1 MAFLKSG
8 ALQGPRAVTTPPA
21 KNEDQ
26 AGFVKPSF
34 EEGSLLL
41 KNKDGAFFRLVWQK
55 KESGSPA
62 ATVANDQRRA
72 LPPGDYTLT
81 GYTIV
86 RRDDQKKEWFLW
98 ATGRAIGK
106 LTVRAGKEQQVR
118 VDETI
123 QARFTARS
131 GVDSVLIQ
139 VAVSGEHHSG
149 LSIFREGQ
157 RIPIHY
163 HIASA
168 QGQELATGTVEYG

>member
-8 ALQGPRAVTTPPA
+8 ALQGPRAVTAPPA
-21 KNEDQ
+21 KNEEQ
-26 AGFVKPSF
+26 AGFVKPGF

-41 KNKDGAFFRLVWQK
+41 KNKDGAFFRLVWQN
-55 KESGSPA
+55 KEDGTPG
-62 ATVANDQRRA
+62 TVADDLRRA
-72 LPPGDYTLT
+72 LLPGDYTLT

-98 ATGRAIGK
+98 ATGRAIRK
-106 LTVRAGKEQQVR
+106 LTVRAAEEQQVR

-131 GVDSVLIQ
+131 GGDSIQIQ
-139 VAVSGEHHSG
+139 VAISGEHHSG

-157 RIPIHY
+157 RIPIHF

-168 QGQELATGTVEYG
+168 QGHELATGTVEYG